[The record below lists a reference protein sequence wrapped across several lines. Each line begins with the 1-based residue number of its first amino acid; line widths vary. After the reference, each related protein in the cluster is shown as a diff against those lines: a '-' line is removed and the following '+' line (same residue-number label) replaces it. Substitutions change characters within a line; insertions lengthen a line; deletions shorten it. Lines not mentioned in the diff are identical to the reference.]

1 MPSSNLLHK
10 HRQHCM
16 QCKGKRMTMINKDH
30 LYGLFNGSI
39 ERRARLH
46 EMALAKA
53 MDLPLSEGIN
63 VTNTANSSNP
73 GLIKTALVCAAL
85 LLGGS
90 AATVGAGSLFGW
102 FGMPETPTLEP
113 QEYEV
118 QFWAEDGTEINVEPR
133 KENL

>member
-1 MPSSNLLHK
+1 MA
-10 HRQHCM
+10 
-16 QCKGKRMTMINKDH
+16 MINKDH
-30 LYGLFNGSI
+30 LYGMFNGSI

-63 VTNTANSSNP
+63 VTNTAHSSNP
-73 GLIKTALVCAAL
+73 GLIKTALVCASL
-85 LLGGS
+85 LL
-90 AATVGAGSLFGW
+90 AGAGGTLGIGSLLGW
-102 FGMPETPTLEP
+102 FGTPTTPAIEA

-133 KENL
+133 KESP